1 MQTPVPARAAG
12 KDGRRTSHV
21 RFCTPAPP
29 AYVPLP
35 TPSQTAGVN
44 SCNAGRQPPLAQHA
58 NVLCIIYCVGRVVKG
73 CWCPPLCLAV
83 LCAIH
88 ARAII

>member
-1 MQTPVPARAAG
+1 MDQQVRIEEEHAEWQVAEVMETPAPANKAG
-12 KDGRRTSHV
+12 GRDGRRTSHV

-44 SCNAGRQPPLAQHA
+44 SCNAGAPLSLAQA
-58 NVLCIIYCVGRVVKG
+58 
-73 CWCPPLCLAV
+73 
-83 LCAIH
+83 
-88 ARAII
+88 